1 MLTVHFVYRSCI
13 ALVVLDSDGIIVPLI
28 VAQLSIASAV
38 VDPAVLAEKFAA
50 FGGVS
55 GQAREAA

>member
-28 VAQLSIASAV
+28 VAQLSLASAV
-38 VDPAVLAEKFAA
+38 VDPVLAEKFAA